1 MGDGGVIPG
10 AARLYCLREALR
22 GKSLGIDGGIGA
34 GKSTLC
40 LALDR
45 VVRNIVGLP
54 VVHLAE
60 NMRPK
65 LFSYFENDVKANAFP
80 TQMTMLGKRLVA
92 IDTMKHVKETGKFGL
107 MDRTI
112 RGDYAFMLMHHKDGN
127 INDRQ
132 REIYEEESYGTC
144 QETPLEEMTILRLQ
158 TTDEVQKTRIVHRSR
173 PKEVKFYLETDPTY
187 LQRLEVAHDE
197 SMENP
202 HLAPARVMHL
212 NWDENKVLD
221 DEACLRLLE
230 SIFLASP

>member
-1 MGDGGVIPG
+1 MGDNNVT
-10 AARLYCLREALR
+10 RLLYLREALR

-45 VVRNIVGLP
+45 VVRDIIGLP

-65 LFSYFENDVKANAFP
+65 LFKYFKDNVKSNAFP
-80 TQMTMLGKRLVA
+80 TQMAMLGKRLVA

-112 RGDYAFMLMHHKDGN
+112 RGDYAFMVVHHKDGN
-127 INDRQ
+127 ISDRQ

-144 QETPLEEMTILRLQ
+144 KETPLEEMTILRLQ
-158 TTDEVQKTRIVHRSR
+158 TSDEIQKARIALRNR
-173 PKEVKFYLETDPTY
+173 PEECEFYLKIDPTY
-187 LQRLEVAHDE
+187 LQRLEMAHDE

-202 HLAPARVMHL
+202 HLAPARVLHL
-212 NWDENKVLD
+212 NWNEDKVPD